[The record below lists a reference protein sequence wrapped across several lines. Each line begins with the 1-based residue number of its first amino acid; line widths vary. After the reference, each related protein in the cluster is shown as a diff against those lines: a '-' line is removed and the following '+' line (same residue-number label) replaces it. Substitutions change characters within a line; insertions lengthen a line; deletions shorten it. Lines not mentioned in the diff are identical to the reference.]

1 MLRTLRNS
9 IPAMTAAMV
18 MLAVPAL
25 ALAADPAHDA
35 AAHGGHEEVG
45 AIPTWYQ
52 GAATGI
58 TALVVFALVAAFML
72 TVVWPKISK
81 GLDDRNSKILGE
93 IEAAE
98 MARRQ
103 AKDALEEY
111 QRNLQQ
117 ARAEASK
124 MIEQTRAQQ
133 VELAAQ
139 LKAKADAEVSA
150 LREKAMKDIDTAKRA
165 AIAEIYGQTAS
176 LATGVASKILRR
188 EINANDQQRL
198 VEESL
203 GQLQSMRG

>member
-1 MLRTLRNS
+1 MPRMFRHSLPTL
-9 IPAMTAAMV
+9 V
-18 MLAVPAL
+18 MLALPTLV
-25 ALAADPAHDA
+25 LAADPAHEG
-35 AAHGGHEEVG
+35 AAHAGHEEVG
-45 AIPTWYQ
+45 AMPTWYQ
-52 GAATGI
+52 GAATGL
-58 TALVVFALVAAFML
+58 TAVAVFFIVAIFL
-72 TVVWPKISK
+72 GVVVWPKISK
-81 GLDDRNSKILGE
+81 GLDDRNAKILGE

-98 MARRQ
+98 MARKQ

-139 LKAKADAEVSA
+139 LKAKADAEVAA

-165 AIAEIYGQTAS
+165 AIAEIYGQTAT
-176 LATGVASKILRR
+176 LATNVASKILRR
-188 EINANDQQRL
+188 EINPGDQQRL

-203 GQLQSMRG
+203 GQLQSMRN

>member
-18 MLAVPAL
+18 MLAAPVL
-25 ALAADPAHDA
+25 TFAADPAHEG
-35 AAHGGHEEVG
+35 AAHDPVG
-45 AIPTWYQ
+45 AIPTVPQ

-58 TALVVFALVAAFML
+58 TAIVVFALVAAFL
-72 TVVWPKISK
+72 LVFVWPKISK
-81 GLDDRNSKILGE
+81 GLDERNAKILGE

-98 MARRQ
+98 MARKQ